1 MEKEALARIKINK
14 KLTEAGWRFF
24 PTDEGPANISLELG
38 IKIEKPTAQ
47 EIENIDENYT
57 NKREGFADYILKDE
71 YNRPLVV
78 LEAKR
83 KRKNPLS
90 AKEQARE
97 YAESLGAR
105 YVILSNG
112 DLDYF
117 WDLKIGNPEVITKY
131 PSYESLKSVKE
142 LNINTSAIK
151 TLNIDK
157 YYVATSQ
164 EPEIVTN
171 PLWKMKDKTQ
181 LFNYCIENN
190 IRILRNYQLEA
201 IEAVRNAVIDGKER
215 FLLEMATGT
224 GKTLTSAAL
233 IKMFIRSGLVHR
245 VLFLVDRIELE
256 NQAERNLT
264 KYLKKD
270 GIITKIYKEDRNSWE
285 NADIVVSTVQ
295 SFTIN
300 NKYQKVFTP
309 TDFDLVISDEAHR
322 CIGNSSRAVFE
333 YFIGFK
339 LGLTAT
345 PKNLLNGVKYEK
357 TEQGELE
364 RRMFED
370 TYRTFGCS
378 SGNPTFQYNLERGIE
393 DGVLVGATLVK
404 VRTEITTQLLSDR
417 GLSIV
422 DNEDDEIDVFVKSPD
437 GRNIKVVTERGY
449 ERQFF
454 SEASN
459 IALCEAFMKNAQ
471 RDPITGE
478 IGKSIVYC
486 VSIEHACK
494 ITQILNKMATQMFPG
509 KYNSDFGVQ
518 ITSDVHNAQQM
529 AINFSDNNLKGTTK
543 WLDDYNS
550 SKTRIAVTAK
560 MLTTG
565 YDCSDILNIALF
577 RPIFSATEYVQIKGR
592 GTRTYTF
599 KDPDGEEKIKKSTFK
614 LFDFFATSEFFEEK
628 FNYDEKVKLP
638 KKYETNFNIENSKD
652 GIIEKVVYNG
662 TDEIIKLEQ
671 QYSPIG
677 KVDKLL
683 NKKFETAIENNPKA
697 QEYISK
703 KDLEGFI
710 WYLKNEIFDKP
721 NEFYNVKKIE
731 KSIGIDRKLTVR
743 EVAMKLMGII
753 DHYRNKAEMLEDEF
767 NNFKLINKDD
777 CSKYAEQLSEIEAVF
792 QAYVLDP
799 TVKKAIDNKEFASL
813 MTTPIRDEIRNLANV
828 TFKGRTI
835 FEYLKDYVT
844 ESDINCDN
852 FRKR

>member
-1 MEKEALARIKINK
+1 MEKEALARIKINN

-24 PTDEGPANISLELG
+24 PTDKGPANISLELG
-38 IKIEKPTAQ
+38 IKIEKPTTQ

-83 KRKNPLS
+83 KGKNPLS

-164 EPEIVTN
+164 EPEIITN

-181 LFNYCIENN
+181 LFKYCIENN

-471 RDPITGE
+471 IDPITGE

-494 ITQILNKMATQMFPG
+494 ITQILNKMATQLFPG
-509 KYNSDFGVQ
+509 KYNSDFAVQ

-628 FNYDEKVKLP
+628 FNYNEKVKLP

-799 TVKKAIDNKEFASL
+799 TVKEAIDNKEFASL

>member
-1 MEKEALARIKINK
+1 
-14 KLTEAGWRFF
+14 
-24 PTDEGPANISLELG
+24 
-38 IKIEKPTAQ
+38 
-47 EIENIDENYT
+47 
-57 NKREGFADYILKDE
+57 
-71 YNRPLVV
+71 
-78 LEAKR
+78 
-83 KRKNPLS
+83 
-90 AKEQARE
+90 
-97 YAESLGAR
+97 
-105 YVILSNG
+105 
-112 DLDYF
+112 
-117 WDLKIGNPEVITKY
+117 
-131 PSYESLKSVKE
+131 
-142 LNINTSAIK
+142 
-151 TLNIDK
+151 
-157 YYVATSQ
+157 
-164 EPEIVTN
+164 
-171 PLWKMKDKTQ
+171 MKDKTQ